1 MSVYLVNILLICFWG
16 FALVL
21 FKPTDR
27 KKKVYCTIVAMQWI
41 LISGLRHISVGADTY
56 AYYYAFERVKSTPWK
71 TILLQNWDYLF
82 HGLEIKD
89 PGYPL
94 LEKIFQIFCGDYQVF
109 LLFIAA
115 VFTISMAVW
124 IYKNSAM
131 PCLSFLI
138 YSVLFYAFYAV
149 TGHRQTL
156 ATALIVFV
164 GYKYI
169 KEKKL
174 LKFLVIAFIAF
185 MLHKS
190 SLVFIPYYFIAHIR
204 ITKPYV
210 ITMSGIIALI
220 VLLGKRVYGPIAL
233 FMGFSEEQV
242 EYSIGGSETYALIL
256 TLVCFVVLAVF
267 PFIRKRRKDANLL
280 CNITFLTL
288 MSSLLIFQNQGFM
301 RIQQYYSLFI
311 MITIPEVLLSLRKEE
326 RTLAYAATVI
336 VLIAYLIKCHPY
348 YRFFFMA

>member
-1 MSVYLVNILLICFWG
+1 MSVYLVNILLICAWG
-16 FALVL
+16 SALL
-21 FKPTDR
+21 LINSNDR
-27 KKKVYCTIVAMQWI
+27 KKKIYCTIVAMQWI
-41 LISGLRHISVGADTY
+41 LISGLRRFSVGADTY

-82 HGLEIKD
+82 HGVEIKD

-174 LKFLVIAFIAF
+174 LRFLAIAFIAF
-185 MLHKS
+185 LLHKS
-190 SLVFIPYYFIAHIR
+190 SLVFILYYFLAHKR

-210 ITMSGIIALI
+210 VTISGIIALI

-233 FMGFSEEQV
+233 FMGFLEEQV
-242 EYSIGGSETYALIL
+242 DYVIGGSETYALVL

-288 MSSLLIFQNQGFM
+288 MSSLLIFQHQGFM

-326 RTLAYAATVI
+326 RTLAYLLVTLSLI
-336 VLIAYLIKCHPY
+336 VYLIKCHPY
-348 YRFFFMA
+348 YQFFFMA

>member
-1 MSVYLVNILLICFWG
+1 MSVYLVNIALICFWG
-16 FALVL
+16 FLL
-21 FKPTDR
+21 LYGKSTD
-27 KKKVYCTIVAMQWI
+27 KKKKIYCTIVAMQWI
-41 LISGLRHISVGADTY
+41 LISGLRHISVGSDTDQ
-56 AYYYAFERVKSTPWK
+56 YYYLFEKVKSTPWK
-71 TILLQNWDYLF
+71 TLLMQAWDYLF

-124 IYKNSAM
+124 IYKNSSM
-131 PCLSFLI
+131 PCLSFII
-138 YSVLFYAFYAV
+138 YSALFYAFYSV

-210 ITMSGIIALI
+210 ITMSGIIAVVAI
-220 VLLGKRVYGPIAL
+220 LGKRLYGPIAL
-233 FMGFSEEQV
+233 YMGFSEEQV
-242 EYSIGGSETYALIL
+242 DYAVGGAETYALIL
-256 TLVCFVVLAVF
+256 TFLCFVVLCVY
-267 PFIRKRRKDANLL
+267 PFIRKRREDANLL

-326 RTLAYAATVI
+326 RTLAYVAVTVI
-336 VLIAYLIKCHPY
+336 LIAYLIKCHPY
-348 YRFFFMA
+348 YQFFFMA

>member
-1 MSVYLVNILLICFWG
+1 MFVYLVNIALIYFWG
-16 FALVL
+16 FLL
-21 FKPTDR
+21 LYNKSTDQ
-27 KKKVYCTIVAMQWI
+27 KKKIYCTIVAMQWI
-41 LISGLRHISVGADTY
+41 LISGLRHISVGSDTY

-190 SLVFIPYYFIAHIR
+190 SLVFIPYYFLAHKR

-210 ITMSGIIALI
+210 VTISGVIALI
-220 VLLGKRVYGPIAL
+220 ALLGKQFYGPIAL
-233 FMGFSEEQV
+233 YMGFSEEQV
-242 EYSIGGSETYALIL
+242 DYAVGGAESYALIL

>member
-1 MSVYLVNILLICFWG
+1 MFVYLVNIALICFWG
-16 FALVL
+16 FLL
-21 FKPTDR
+21 LYNKSTDQ
-27 KKKVYCTIVAMQWI
+27 KKKIYCTIVATQWI
-41 LISGLRHISVGADTY
+41 LISGLRHISVGSDT
-56 AYYYAFERVKSTPWK
+56 AQYYYLFEKVKSTPWK
-71 TILLQNWDYLF
+71 TILLQNWNYLF

-190 SLVFIPYYFIAHIR
+190 SLVFIPYYFLAHKR

-210 ITMSGIIALI
+210 VTISGIIALI
-220 VLLGKRVYGPIAL
+220 ALLGKQFYGPIAL
-233 FMGFSEEQV
+233 YMGFSEEQV
-242 EYSIGGSETYALIL
+242 DYAVGGAESYALVL
-256 TLVCFVVLAVF
+256 TLVCIVVLAVF

-326 RTLAYAATVI
+326 RTLAYLI
-336 VLIAYLIKCHPY
+336 VTLSLIVYLIKCHPY

>member
-1 MSVYLVNILLICFWG
+1 MFVYLVNIMLICIWG
-16 FALVL
+16 VL
-21 FKPTDR
+21 LLLNKTTDT
-27 KKKVYCTIVAMQWI
+27 KKKIYCTIVAMQWI
-41 LISGLRHISVGADTY
+41 LISGLRHVSVGADTY
-56 AYYYAFERVKSTPWK
+56 AYYYAFERVKNTPWK
-71 TILLQNWDYLF
+71 TILLQNWNYLF
-82 HGLEIKD
+82 HGLGIKD

-109 LLFIAA
+109 LLLIAA

-124 IYKNSAM
+124 IYKNSSM
-131 PCLSFLI
+131 PCLSFII
-138 YSVLFYAFYAV
+138 YSVLFYAFYSV

-190 SLVFIPYYFIAHIR
+190 SLVFIPFYFLAHRR

-210 ITMSGIIALI
+210 VTISGIIALI
-220 VLLGKRVYGPIAL
+220 VLLGKQLYGPVAL
-233 FMGFSEEQV
+233 YMGFSEEHV
-242 EYSIGGSETYALIL
+242 DYAVGGAETYALIL
-256 TLVCFVVLAVF
+256 TLVSFVVLCMY
-267 PFIRKRRKDANLL
+267 PFIRKRREDANLL

-288 MSSLLIFQNQGFM
+288 MSSLLIFQHQGFM
-301 RIQQYYSLFI
+301 RVQQYYSLFI

-326 RTLAYAATVI
+326 RALAYVAVTVI
-336 VLIAYLIKCHPY
+336 LIAYLIKCHPY
-348 YRFFFMA
+348 YQFFFMA

>member
-1 MSVYLVNILLICFWG
+1 MFVYLVNIMLICIWG
-16 FALVL
+16 VL
-21 FKPTDR
+21 LLLNKTTDT
-27 KKKVYCTIVAMQWI
+27 KKKIYCTIVTMQWI
-41 LISGLRHISVGADTY
+41 LISGLRHISVGSDTY
-56 AYYYAFERVKSTPWK
+56 EYYLAFERVKNTSWK
-71 TILLQNWDYLF
+71 TILLQNWNYLF

-94 LEKIFQIFCGDYQVF
+94 LEKIFQIFSGDYQVY
-109 LLFIAA
+109 LIFIAV
-115 VFTISMAVW
+115 VFTVSMAVW
-124 IYKNSAM
+124 IYKNSSM
-131 PCLSFLI
+131 PCLSFLV
-138 YSVLFYAFYAV
+138 YSALFYAFYSV

-174 LKFLVIAFIAF
+174 LKFLAIAFIAF

-190 SLVFIPYYFIAHIR
+190 SLVFIPYYFLAHKR
-204 ITKPYV
+204 ITKPYIV
-210 ITMSGIIALI
+210 TISGIIALI

-242 EYSIGGSETYALIL
+242 DYAVGGAEIYALIL

-267 PFIRKRRKDANLL
+267 PFIRKRREDANLL

-311 MITIPEVLLSLRKEE
+311 MITIPEVLLSLRKNE
-326 RTLAYAATVI
+326 RALAYVAVTVI
-336 VLIAYLIKCHPY
+336 LIAYLIKCNPY
-348 YRFFFMA
+348 YQFFFTA

>member
-1 MSVYLVNILLICFWG
+1 MFAYLVNIMLICIWG
-16 FALVL
+16 VL
-21 FKPTDR
+21 LLYNKSD
-27 KKKVYCTIVAMQWI
+27 KKKKIYCTIVAMQWI
-41 LISGLRHISVGADTY
+41 LISGLRHFSVGDDTY
-56 AYYYAFERVKSTPWK
+56 AYYYTFEQVKSTPWE
-71 TILLQNWDYLF
+71 TILLQNWNYLF

-124 IYKNSAM
+124 IYKNSSM
-131 PCLSFLI
+131 PCLSFII
-138 YSVLFYAFYAV
+138 YSALFYAFYSV
-149 TGHRQTL
+149 TGNRQTL

-190 SLVFIPYYFIAHIR
+190 SLVFIPFYFLAHKR

-210 ITMSGIIALI
+210 ITMSGIIAVVAI
-220 VLLGKRVYGPIAL
+220 LGKRLYGPVAL
-233 FMGFSEEQV
+233 YMGFSEEQV
-242 EYSIGGSETYALIL
+242 DYAVGGAETYALIL
-256 TLVCFVVLAVF
+256 TLVSFAVLCVY
-267 PFIRKRRKDANLL
+267 PFIRKRREDANLL

-326 RTLAYAATVI
+326 RTLAYVAVTVI
-336 VLIAYLIKCHPY
+336 LIAYLIKCHPY
-348 YRFFFMA
+348 YQFFFMA

>member
-1 MSVYLVNILLICFWG
+1 MLVYLVNVALICYWG
-16 FALVL
+16 FLL
-21 FKPTDR
+21 LYNKSD
-27 KKKVYCTIVAMQWI
+27 KKKKIYCAIVAMQWI
-41 LISGLRHISVGADTY
+41 LISGLRHISVGSDTY

-71 TILLQNWDYLF
+71 TILLQNWNYLF

-115 VFTISMAVW
+115 VFTISMGVW
-124 IYKNSAM
+124 IYKNSSM
-131 PCLSFLI
+131 PCLSFII
-138 YSVLFYAFYAV
+138 YSVLFYAFYSV

-185 MLHKS
+185 LLHKS
-190 SLVFIPYYFIAHIR
+190 SLVFIPYYFISNIR

-210 ITMSGIIALI
+210 VTMSGIIAAV
-220 VLLGKRVYGPIAL
+220 VLLGKRFYGPVAL
-233 FMGFSEEQV
+233 FMGFSEEQIDYAV
-242 EYSIGGSETYALIL
+242 GGAESYALIL
-256 TLVCFVVLAVF
+256 TFLCFAVLCVY
-267 PFIRKRRKDANLL
+267 PFIRKRREDANLL

-288 MSSLLIFQNQGFM
+288 MSSLLVFQNQGFM

-326 RTLAYAATVI
+326 RTLAYVAVTVI
-336 VLIAYLIKCHPY
+336 LIAYLIKCHPY
-348 YRFFFMA
+348 YQFFFMA